1 MGTTDKSPLKK
12 GVHLRGVYAY
22 EGYMYLLTGVSVK
35 RSVSLRGVSVKR
47 GSTVLS
53 NSPKLP
59 EVFGT
64 GYVSL
69 LFSKCCV
76 WHHNKPCSHGL
87 MQTQ

>member
-53 NSPKLP
+53 HSPKLP

-64 GYVSL
+64 RGVHTRPEPEPEPEPDPKVG
-69 LFSKCCV
+69 FV
-76 WHHNKPCSHGL
+76 RVNV
-87 MQTQ
+87 